1 MTIEKNTNL
10 EEQATNIME
19 GGGADAHGGMPD
31 GDVLDACRDLS
42 CAAML
47 LDNAPSDIEARL
59 RAFHHRH
66 SHRMR
71 IVWGAV
77 AAAACAAALLIL
89 TLTKRPNVDL
99 DSSPIAYTEVRNL
112 KGVTIM
118 AQQGDKTVEEALQTK
133 QSKVFNVLDQS
144 ESDIVLT
151 AAVPTGSA
159 YEMVLSDGTRVL
171 MHSNSRLVFP
181 SRFTGSKR
189 EVRLDG
195 EAYFIVAHDAEHPFV
210 VHGRAMET
218 EVLGTEFYMQSYGN
232 SKDCVTLINGRVL
245 AKVGGSQT
253 VMAPGQRASI
263 AADGT
268 AAVRDVD
275 VTPYEYWRDGYLF
288 YDHMALRDIIESIA
302 QDNAYDVEFKTSA
315 RLDRDMHFVADRTQ
329 GIGVVLN
336 NLSSITGLKIKTEG
350 KKIVV
355 E

>member
-1 MTIEKNTNL
+1 MTIEKQTNI
-10 EEQATNIME
+10 EEQAANIME
-19 GGGADAHGGMPD
+19 SGGTGASGCMPD
-31 GDVLDACRDLS
+31 GEVLDACRDLS

-47 LDNAPSDIEARL
+47 LDDAPGDIEARL
-59 RAFHHRH
+59 QAFHHRH

-89 TLTKRPNVDL
+89 TLTRSDSVDL

-118 AQQGDKTVEEALQTK
+118 AQEGSKTVQKTLQTK
-133 QSKVFNVLDQS
+133 QTKVFNVLDQS

-181 SRFTGSKR
+181 SRFAGSKR

-210 VHGRAMET
+210 VHGGEMET
-218 EVLGTEFYMQSYGN
+218 EVMGTEFYMKAYGN
-232 SKDCVTLINGRVL
+232 GKDCVTLINGKVL
-245 AKVGGSQT
+245 AKAGGSQT

-263 AADGT
+263 TADGALT
-268 AAVRDVD
+268 VRDAD
-275 VTPYEYWRDGYLF
+275 ITPYEYWRDGFLF
-288 YDHMALRDIIESIA
+288 YDHMALKDIIESIA

-315 RLDRDMHFVADRTQ
+315 HLDRDMHFVADRTQ